1 MRALSLALL
10 TLMTLTHVACSSS
23 GDVSADTG
31 SVEIADAA
39 ATDLDA
45 GAPDL
50 SGDMYGDEATTPSLV
65 RLFRVEDEVD
75 LLSGWGARG
84 RVGDFRLENEQA
96 VFLIRGGEEPGYW
109 GPFGGSLLD
118 ADVRRAPGDE
128 GRELLGELIPI
139 IGSIRSFRPTGFEI
153 VADGS
158 DGQEAVLRVTGVDA
172 GIPLID
178 AALATAPLGLD
189 VTLEYR
195 LRAGTP
201 LLELVTTVS
210 NPDDDK
216 KTVLIGDAA
225 ILGDRV
231 QRFYA
236 GMGLYEDAPSV
247 KPSLGFVIG
256 LGEGVGYGLFPPPG
270 ETLNGM
276 FEREELEL
284 FQLAKPALAAGEQVT
299 LRRYFGVSGGTA
311 APLLAAWRA
320 LAGEGAPVVVS
331 GQITGLPAEVLT
343 RDVAVLA
350 LDADGVP
357 LAHARPDAARA
368 FELALPEAAEVTIQ
382 VRVADLGVSERFA
395 VEVPAAGLDDL
406 EVHAP
411 PSAVLEAGCEEEGAP
426 SVSLPCRLS
435 LQTGPDAAVQAHV
448 LLELYAGPGRH
459 RFAVPPG
466 TYTVTASRGFE
477 YELDRQDVDL
487 TAGEEATVAAALVR
501 SVDTSGYVATTVHVH
516 SELSIDS
523 DLPMDLRLYA
533 LAAAGMEHVYPT
545 EHDVLVDY
553 TPYIDELGLDGW
565 LTSDVGCEFSP
576 LYGHFNC
583 LGCDLVPGEFPVPW
597 VAYTE
602 DGHVDHAL
610 KAPEVWEGL
619 RDVLSAPIIQINH
632 PYSTQGFF
640 VSIDFDLERP
650 IDEQVGEDFNTGFD
664 TIELFNSHDDLDDLY
679 LETLP
684 AWYSMLNQGVRPTGV
699 GAEDTHNDR
708 GTGTPRTLVAVT
720 DDTAGAIDDA
730 AVIEGLQ
737 GGRAVVSQGPFPE
750 LWVNDVPIGGQV
762 QPQEGQVQVRA
773 RVQAPTW
780 IELSSARLLRDGE
793 VVATFDLEGGTDPVR
808 LDETLSLEES
818 GPAWYALLVEGDA
831 HRLGPLYNGDSP
843 FAITNPVFVGP

>member
-1 MRALSLALL
+1 MRVLSL
-10 TLMTLTHVACSSS
+10 TLVACVTLVLAACSSS
-23 GDVSADTG
+23 SDSSEEGAGLDVTDA
-31 SVEIADAA
+31 SVEA
-39 ATDLDA
+39 LDA
-45 GAPDL
+45 IESVDHDEGEGETPPL
-50 SGDMYGDEATTPSLV
+50 SPL
-65 RLFRVEDEVD
+65 RLYRVEDEAD
-75 LLSGWGARG
+75 LLTGWSARG
-84 RVGDFRLENEQA
+84 RVGDLRLENERA

-109 GPFGGSLLD
+109 GPFGGSLID
-118 ADVRRAPGDE
+118 ADVRRAPGEE
-128 GRELLGELIPI
+128 GRELLGEIIPI
-139 IGSIRSFRPTGFEI
+139 IGHIRSFRPTAFEI

-158 DGQEAVLRVTGVDA
+158 DGVEAILRVTGTDA

-178 AALATAPLGLD
+178 AALATAPLGLE

-195 LRAGTP
+195 LRAGSP
-201 LLELVTTVS
+201 LLEMVTTVR
-210 NPDDDK
+210 NPTDDK
-216 KTVLIGDAA
+216 ETVLIGDAA
-225 ILGDRV
+225 ILGDRL

-247 KPSLGFVIG
+247 KPSLDYVIG
-256 LGEGVGYGLFPPPG
+256 LGEGVGYGLFPAPG

-276 FEREELEL
+276 FDREELEL
-284 FQLAKPALAAGEQVT
+284 FQLAKPKLAPGEQIT
-299 LRRYFGVSGGTA
+299 LRRYFGVSGGSA
-311 APLLAAWRA
+311 APLVAAWRE
-320 LAGEGAPVVVS
+320 LAGEPPAVVVT
-331 GQITGLPAEVLT
+331 GQVMGLPPEIQA
-343 RDVAVLA
+343 RDLAVLA
-350 LDADGVP
+350 LDLDGAP
-357 LAHARPDAARA
+357 LAHARPDAGRR
-368 FELALPEAAEVTIQ
+368 FELALPAAGEITLQ
-382 VRVADLGVSERFA
+382 ARVADLGVSERVA
-395 VEVPAAGLDDL
+395 VVVPAEGADDL
-406 EVHAP
+406 ELQAP
-411 PSAVLEAGCEEEGAP
+411 PSAVLEVGCEEVGSP
-426 SVSLPCRLS
+426 GVDLPCRVS
-435 LQTGPDAAVQAHV
+435 LQAGLDAAPQAHV

-459 RFAVPPG
+459 RFVLPPG
-466 TYTVTASRGFE
+466 DYTVTASRGFE
-477 YELDRQDVDL
+477 YELAREELSLADGGEQALSPTLVRAVD
-487 TAGEEATVAAALVR
+487 TAGW
-501 SVDTSGYVATTVHVH
+501 VATTVHVH

-610 KAPEVWEGL
+610 KAPEIWEGL
-619 RDVLSAPIIQINH
+619 REVLGAPIIQINH

-640 VSIDFDLERP
+640 VSIDFDPERP

-699 GAEDTHNDR
+699 GAEDTHDDR

-720 DDTAGAIDDA
+720 EDRAGAIDRA
-730 AVIEGLQ
+730 AVIEGLKT
-737 GGRAVVSQGPFPE
+737 GRAVVSQGPFPE
-750 LWVNDVPIGGQV
+750 LWVNDVPIGGQAESV
-762 QPQEGQVQVRA
+762 DGEVQVRV
-773 RVQAPTW
+773 RVQAPSW

-793 VVATFDLEGGTDPVR
+793 VVETFDLEGRLEPVR

-818 GPAWYALLVEGDA
+818 GPAWYVLLVEGDA